1 VQAPAYGHGKKG
13 REGINGVGK
22 VRRGYIV
29 KFPHPMYFS
38 LRWAEER
45 WPCAY
50 ATLFS
55 PTKGKIHGVWKFN
68 NITPS
73 HLSHPVDTFS
83 ALPSMTKRQ
92 FGIVIKSGMPVFSLK
107 SRFFSCIYDSE
118 IFNIFFS
125 KYICKL

>member
-1 VQAPAYGHGKKG
+1 MSSYPGDRKRTKIMVVQAAILTYPAPAYGLAKKG

-22 VRRGYIV
+22 VRSGYIV
-29 KFPHPMYFS
+29 KFPHPMYFP

-55 PTKGKIHGVWKFN
+55 PTKGKIHGVWKLN

-83 ALPSMTKRQ
+83 AL
-92 FGIVIKSGMPVFSLK
+92 L
-107 SRFFSCIYDSE
+107 
-118 IFNIFFS
+118 
-125 KYICKL
+125 YI